1 MVLDLVCAWRFL
13 ARERAYSAGAIA
25 IMALAISINS
35 VVFAF
40 VGPALIAP
48 LPFARQSSALVA
60 FSETNRF
67 GQDPERVAP
76 RDYAQ
81 LESLRSIIDVGA
93 YVNGPEV
100 TFTVGRDA
108 SLRVPG
114 AVVSGTFFATLGQ
127 HATLGRVLAPS
138 DDAEGAPD
146 AVVLSNALW
155 RERFAANPG
164 VLGTSILLNNRP
176 YVVVGV
182 MPATFQF
189 PAGAELW
196 LGKISDAYRAISST
210 EVIVPSY
217 GVVGRMRPDATL
229 MSVRHEIAALRPKG
243 TSGTGNLRFRAEPM
257 REYLFG
263 SARLVLELAW
273 AVALCFLAI
282 ACGSI
287 ATLAAA
293 RWNWRGGDLQ
303 MRAALGAGR
312 FALVRPAFLEA
323 LILTIGGT
331 GAGVFLAHS
340 LLDWLWATSP
350 VRLPAGAPSIAPAYV
365 AALALVGLS
374 AMALPP
380 AAGLSGGLLGR
391 PRATR
396 PDRSGVAAR
405 NAIVIAQIALA
416 MGFAA
421 AGIMAAGALWR
432 VLDLPTGLTGT
443 PGHVLVADFTPAAG
457 AGAQA
462 AAFARVLRQAKALPA
477 VEEAAWSSQAPV
489 RDGALTLPLRYRQK
503 GGAAVMA
510 MADCFIVSSG
520 YPKAVGL
527 PIIAGRGWQSP
538 ADRGVLVDQVAA
550 RTFWAFGS
558 PLGQWIS
565 FAPPGSGPKSW
576 RKVIGLVPSV
586 MTGGRGG
593 LPQVYALF
601 DGFPVP
607 FASRV
612 LVVRSSR
619 PQLVSAELRSVLRA
633 AAAPPKRMATLEDV
647 LRTRFARQRFAAA
660 TLDLVA
666 LVGLVLV
673 AAGVYALATYNL
685 RRREPEFAV
694 RLALGAQPARIRAL
708 ILRHAGRWA
717 ASGSALGLLL
727 AAGSLWAG
735 SRFLGFQGGTSAL
748 AVVAMALAL
757 VNATVLF
764 ACYLPARRAGRIAPA
779 TLLRSQ

>member
-1 MVLDLVCAWRFL
+1 MLLDLVCVWRFL
-13 ARERAYSAGAIA
+13 TRERAYSAGAIA
-25 IMALAISINS
+25 VIALAVSINA

-48 LPFARQSSALVA
+48 LPFARQGSALVA

-67 GQDPERVAP
+67 GQDPEGVAP

-81 LESLRSIIDVGA
+81 LESLRSIVAVGA

-100 TFTVGRDA
+100 TFTVGRGA

-127 HATLGRVLAPS
+127 PATLGRVLAPS
-138 DDAEGAPD
+138 DDSEGAPD

-155 RERFAANPG
+155 RERFAANPD
-164 VLGTSILLNNRP
+164 VLGASILLNDRR
-176 YVVVGV
+176 YVVIGV

-189 PAGAELW
+189 PAGAEFW

-217 GVVGRMRPDATL
+217 GVVGRMRPGATL
-229 MSVRHEIAALRPKG
+229 APVRHEIAALRPEG

-257 REYLFG
+257 REYLYG

-293 RWNWRGGDLQ
+293 RWNSREGEIQ
-303 MRAALGAGR
+303 MRAALGGGR
-312 FALVRPAFLEA
+312 FALVRPALLEA
-323 LILTIGGT
+323 LILGVGGT
-331 GAGVFLAHS
+331 GAGVFLALS
-340 LLDWLWATSP
+340 LFDWLRAISP
-350 VRLPAGAPSIAPAYV
+350 VRLPVGTPSVAPAYV
-365 AALALVGLS
+365 AALMLVGIL
-374 AMALPP
+374 AIALPP
-380 AAGLSGGLLGR
+380 AAGLSRRALER
-391 PRATR
+391 PRAAR

-405 NAIVIAQIALA
+405 NVIVIAQIALA

-421 AGIMAAGALWR
+421 AGIMAAGALRR
-432 VLDLPTGLTGT
+432 VLDLPTGLTGA
-443 PGHVLVADFTPAAG
+443 PGRVLVADFTAG
-457 AGAQA
+457 AGAHA
-462 AAFARVLRQAKALPA
+462 AVFARVLQQAKALPA
-477 VEEAAWSSQAPV
+477 VEEAAWSSQVPV
-489 RDGALTLPLRYRQK
+489 RDGALILPLRHRQES
-503 GGAAVMA
+503 GAAVMA

-550 RTFWAFGS
+550 RTFWRLRS

-586 MTGGRGG
+586 MTGGAGG

-612 LVVRSSR
+612 LVVRTFR

-633 AAAPPKRMATLEDV
+633 AAAPPQRMATLADV
-647 LRTRFARQRFAAA
+647 LRARFARQRFAAA

-694 RLALGAQPARIRAL
+694 RIALGAQPARIRAL
-708 ILRHAGRWA
+708 ILGNAGRWA

-727 AAGSLWAG
+727 ATGSLWAG
-735 SRFLGFQGGTSAL
+735 SRFLGLQGGTSAL
-748 AVVAMALAL
+748 AVVAVALAL
-757 VNATVLF
+757 VNATVFF

-779 TLLRSQ
+779 KLLHSQ